1 MDRGFLFGDGVYE
14 VFPVYDNKVIGLE
27 PHLNRLQDGLDAI
40 NIENPHSKDEW
51 INLINKIVTLNNK
64 NSSQAIYLQISRGC
78 DENRKH
84 TYGKLKPTIYIQ
96 SSGIEPKDKRDLIK
110 GKSAITREDIR
121 WLKSN
126 TKATSLLANTLYAQ
140 EAKESDSEEAILY
153 RDGIV
158 TEASSSNVFIVKDS
172 ILYTHPKGPNILP
185 GVTRDIAIHCAENL
199 GIKNAK
205 WDAKDGYLVNR
216 DCYNSYFYLVEDNDT
231 NHLDKLIM
239 HGQEMTQYLDGGSAL
254 HLNLDESLSADAYVK
269 LFNVAAQ
276 TGCNYFCIN
285 VKITICNECEKIDKR
300 TLRSCSDCGS
310 ENIDHGTR
318 VIGYLKRVTS
328 FSQGRQKEHALRHY
342 HKQEPKQSNNAA

>member
-51 INLINKIVTLNNK
+51 INLINKIVKLNNI

-84 TYGKLKPTIYIQ
+84 TYGKLKPTVYIQ
-96 SSGIEPKDKRDLIK
+96 SSGIEPKDKRGLIK

-140 EAKESDSEEAILY
+140 EAKESNSEEAILY

-199 GIKNAK
+199 GIKVKEEKFTKEQLMQADEV
-205 WDAKDGYLVNR
+205 WISSSTREILPITSIDGILISNGYAGPVWSLVY
-216 DCYNSYFYLVEDNDT
+216 DQYQ
-231 NHLDKLIM
+231 KLK
-239 HGQEMTQYLDGGSAL
+239 S
-254 HLNLDESLSADAYVK
+254 
-269 LFNVAAQ
+269 
-276 TGCNYFCIN
+276 
-285 VKITICNECEKIDKR
+285 
-300 TLRSCSDCGS
+300 
-310 ENIDHGTR
+310 
-318 VIGYLKRVTS
+318 
-328 FSQGRQKEHALRHY
+328 
-342 HKQEPKQSNNAA
+342 

>member
-1 MDRGFLFGDGVYE
+1 MDMSGPSHHKLVVYLNGKFIPKEKAFISVMDRGFLFGDGVYE
-14 VFPVYDNKVIGLE
+14 VFPVYNNNIIGLK

-40 NIENPHSKDEW
+40 NIKNPHSKDEW
-51 INLINKIVTLNNK
+51 INLINKVVKLNNK

-140 EAKESDSEEAILY
+140 EAKESNSEEAILC

-158 TEASSSNVFIVKDS
+158 TEASSSNVFIVKDT

-199 GIKNAK
+199 GIKVKEEKFTKEQLMQADEV
-205 WDAKDGYLVNR
+205 WISSSTREILPITSIDGVSISNGYAGPVWSLVY
-216 DCYNSYFYLVEDNDT
+216 DQYQ
-231 NHLDKLIM
+231 KLK
-239 HGQEMTQYLDGGSAL
+239 S
-254 HLNLDESLSADAYVK
+254 
-269 LFNVAAQ
+269 
-276 TGCNYFCIN
+276 
-285 VKITICNECEKIDKR
+285 
-300 TLRSCSDCGS
+300 
-310 ENIDHGTR
+310 
-318 VIGYLKRVTS
+318 
-328 FSQGRQKEHALRHY
+328 
-342 HKQEPKQSNNAA
+342 

>member
-1 MDRGFLFGDGVYE
+1 MVMSGPSHHKLVVYLNGKFIPKEKAFISVMDRGFLFGDGVYE
-14 VFPVYDNKVIGLE
+14 VFPVYNNNIIGLK

-40 NIENPHSKDEW
+40 NIKNPHSKDEW
-51 INLINKIVTLNNK
+51 INLINKVVKLNNK

-140 EAKESDSEEAILY
+140 EAKESNSEEAILC

-158 TEASSSNVFIVKDS
+158 TEASSSNVFIVKDT

-199 GIKNAK
+199 GIKVKEEKFTKEQLMQADEV
-205 WDAKDGYLVNR
+205 WISSSTREILPITSIDGVSISNGYAGPVWSLVY
-216 DCYNSYFYLVEDNDT
+216 DQYQ
-231 NHLDKLIM
+231 KLK
-239 HGQEMTQYLDGGSAL
+239 S
-254 HLNLDESLSADAYVK
+254 
-269 LFNVAAQ
+269 
-276 TGCNYFCIN
+276 
-285 VKITICNECEKIDKR
+285 
-300 TLRSCSDCGS
+300 
-310 ENIDHGTR
+310 
-318 VIGYLKRVTS
+318 
-328 FSQGRQKEHALRHY
+328 
-342 HKQEPKQSNNAA
+342 

>member
-1 MDRGFLFGDGVYE
+1 LVYLNGNFIEKDKAYISIMDRGFLFGDGVYE

-51 INLINKIVTLNNK
+51 INLINKIVKLNNI
-64 NSSQAIYLQISRGC
+64 NLSQAIYLQISRGC

-84 TYGKLKPTIYIQ
+84 TYGKLKPTVYIQ
-96 SSGIEPKDKRDLIK
+96 SSGIEPKDKRDLMK

-199 GIKNAK
+199 GIKVKEEKFTKEQLMQADEV
-205 WDAKDGYLVNR
+205 WISSSTREILPITSIDGMSISDGYAGPVWSLVY
-216 DCYNSYFYLVEDNDT
+216 DQYQ
-231 NHLDKLIM
+231 KLK
-239 HGQEMTQYLDGGSAL
+239 S
-254 HLNLDESLSADAYVK
+254 
-269 LFNVAAQ
+269 
-276 TGCNYFCIN
+276 
-285 VKITICNECEKIDKR
+285 
-300 TLRSCSDCGS
+300 
-310 ENIDHGTR
+310 
-318 VIGYLKRVTS
+318 
-328 FSQGRQKEHALRHY
+328 
-342 HKQEPKQSNNAA
+342 

>member
-51 INLINKIVTLNNK
+51 INLINKVVTLNNK

-140 EAKESDSEEAILY
+140 EAKDNDSEEAILY

-158 TEASSSNVFIVKDS
+158 TEASSSNVFIVKDNC
-172 ILYTHPKGPNILP
+172 LYTHPKGPNILP
-185 GVTRDIAIHCAENL
+185 GVTRKIAIQCAENL
-199 GIKNAK
+199 GIKVKEEKFTKEELMEADEV
-205 WDAKDGYLVNR
+205 WISSSTREILFSFLLLFLFLFSIMVNKCKQKKASIG
-216 DCYNSYFYLVEDNDT
+216 DFFMLY
-231 NHLDKLIM
+231 
-239 HGQEMTQYLDGGSAL
+239 
-254 HLNLDESLSADAYVK
+254 SLS
-269 LFNVAAQ
+269 FN
-276 TGCNYFCIN
+276 TRPHSKGN
-285 VKITICNECEKIDKR
+285 
-300 TLRSCSDCGS
+300 LRQLD
-310 ENIDHGTR
+310 NR
-318 VIGYLKRVTS
+318 AKFL
-328 FSQGRQKEHALRHY
+328 L
-342 HKQEPKQSNNAA
+342 